1 MLRTN
6 NPEIP
11 ALFLSVK
18 QSEVWSSMF
27 GFNSNQSLALLLP
40 TRNKTVFLL

>member
-6 NPEIP
+6 NPEIS

-27 GFNSNQSLALLLP
+27 GFNRDQSLTFLVP